1 MYQSEVNVLYGSIT
15 FHCKTVVALKMER
28 NAVKMMA
35 SMPHYDSVLII
46 LALVLLVAAPVAAEN
61 AAGLSWTISHSWRP
75 NQDFV
80 RRGTLSWN
88 PEKNDAGDSVKES
101 SSVFQIYN
109 DDKSANLTAND
120 VKDMLDYGWYHV
132 KIQGDSFDETHD
144 NFVFQTV
151 PACNLRRANFKD
163 QFDITLPRSSL
174 GDRQDPITS
183 FAYTPLVSPLAPK
196 SCDYETNDDEKVKTF
211 SSKVTVQLDTP
222 AMTLKNILSQSKPPP
237 GLALMKQPQQQGG
250 GGEQNSDGSGGDNYD
265 DSNPPPNPVPSP
277 FSFLQKYWYIILPML
292 ILQFIQSPA
301 EEKKEGSEPQ
311 EGNEDQSSNN
321 ATSTPV
327 KTRRGKHN
335 KNN

>member
-1 MYQSEVNVLYGSIT
+1 MNRTS
-15 FHCKTVVALKMER
+15 
-28 NAVKMMA
+28 VKMMA
-35 SMPHYDSVLII
+35 PLGQYDNVLTI
-46 LALVLLVAAPVAAEN
+46 LALVLLIAVPVAAED
-61 AAGLSWTISHSWRP
+61 AVGLSWTIYHSWRP

-80 RRGTLSWN
+80 RRGTLSWY
-88 PEKNDAGDSVKES
+88 PEKKDIGNTSSIQKKS
-101 SSVFQIYN
+101 SSVFQIIN
-109 DDKSANLTAND
+109 DDQSANLTAND
-120 VKDMLDYGWYHV
+120 IKDMLDYGWYHV
-132 KIQGDSFDETHD
+132 KIQGDSFDDTNA

-211 SSKVTVQLDTP
+211 SSKVNVQLDTP

-250 GGEQNSDGSGGDNYD
+250 GGEKGSDGSGGENYD

-292 ILQFIQSPA
+292 ILQFFQSPA
-301 EEKKEGSEPQ
+301 EEKKEGSEQQ

-321 ATSTPV
+321 ATTTPV